1 MSGANRCLSS
11 PNITCL
17 RRPTRI
23 YLLRSLH
30 TTAAWKDKVQGSK
43 AQYSMQTR
51 MIGIQNEL
59 ELILILAE
67 GTAVAAEGSKRIPGS
82 SHVHLAHPLS
92 TFANR
97 NSP

>member
-1 MSGANRCLSS
+1 MDLN
-11 PNITCL
+11 
-17 RRPTRI
+17 
-23 YLLRSLH
+23 
-30 TTAAWKDKVQGSK
+30 
-43 AQYSMQTR
+43 
-51 MIGIQNEL
+51 
-59 ELILILAE
+59 LILILAE